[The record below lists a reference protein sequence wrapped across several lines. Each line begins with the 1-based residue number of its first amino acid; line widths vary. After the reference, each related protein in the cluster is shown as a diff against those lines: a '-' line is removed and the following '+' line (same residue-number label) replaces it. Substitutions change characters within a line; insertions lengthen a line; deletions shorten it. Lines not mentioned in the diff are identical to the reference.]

1 MSAQDAAPR
10 SRSIAPHDAVR
21 PSARPSLPTRTSRAW
36 GWISFGLVSMVVFV
50 VFALQNLTSVRVN
63 FFGVHG
69 ELPLAVLLLVVA
81 VFGALVVFAFGA
93 ARIIQLRLDARRVNR
108 KLSASGE

>member
-1 MSAQDAAPR
+1 MSAQDPAPQ

-21 PSARPSLPTRTSRAW
+21 SSARSSLPTRTSGAW
-36 GWISFGLVSMVVFV
+36 GWVGFGLVALVVFV
-50 VFALQNLTSVRVN
+50 VFAVQNLTSVRVN

-69 ELPLAVLLLVVA
+69 ELPLAILLLVVA

-93 ARIIQLRLDARRVNR
+93 ARIIQLRLHARRVNR
-108 KLSASGE
+108 RLSASGE